1 MKRKKKNSGKFGMHL
16 YLAPFN
22 FDKPKTGVCNLYHP
36 KSRKCYRIFRK
47 TYKIF
52 YHNLKM

>member
-47 TYKIF
+47 TYKSF